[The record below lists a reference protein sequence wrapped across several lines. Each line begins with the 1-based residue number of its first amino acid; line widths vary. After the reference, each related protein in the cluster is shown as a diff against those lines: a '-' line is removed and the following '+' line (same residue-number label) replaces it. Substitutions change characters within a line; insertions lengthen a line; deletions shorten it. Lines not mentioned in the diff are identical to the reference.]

1 MLFTNYK
8 NFDFPKSFK
17 GFKIFITPDIKTF
30 RVYQNSRSI
39 EISRSF
45 KENLNG
51 YQKYFLLM
59 YCVKFYKMKDI
70 AKASDAAIDAY
81 KLIGLPENDIFQ
93 LLDQI
98 NENKKIQKF
107 IQFNILSW
115 LSANK
120 LKLTIYKLLNTFNHV
135 RNT

>member
-1 MLFTNYK
+1 MTNYK
-8 NFDFPKSFK
+8 TFDIPYKYK
-17 GFKIFITPDIKTF
+17 GFKIFRTHDIKTF
-30 RVYQNSRSI
+30 KIYSNTKVLEFSPA
-39 EISRSF
+39 F
-45 KENLNG
+45 LGNLNG

>member
-51 YQKYFLLM
+51 YQKYFILI
-59 YCVKFYKMKDI
+59 YCVKFYKLKNVE
-70 AKASDAAIDAY
+70 KASNAAIDNY
-81 KLIGLPENDIFQ
+81 KLNGLPEADILD
-93 LLDQI
+93 LLSRI
-98 NENKKIQKF
+98 NENKKFSKF
-107 IQFNILSW
+107 IHFNILNW
-115 LSANK
+115 LSINK
-120 LKLTIYKLLNTFNHV
+120 YKQLFYKLLNF
-135 RNT
+135 